1 MRREVVITGVG
12 AVTACGTGSD
22 ALLDALES
30 GGTAIGP
37 MEAFD
42 ASAIGLHLAGEATGF
57 NVRDVVPKSYR
68 KATKVMARDIELA
81 VGAAADAIERAGLVT
96 RAAGDD
102 AETTY
107 PAGRLGCC
115 IGAGLIAAEMPE
127 LAVAGASSVG
137 ADGRFSLNA
146 WGETGM
152 GNLTP
157 LWLLKYLPNM
167 LACHVTIL
175 HGAEGPSNTITCAEA
190 SGLLSVGE
198 SARIIE
204 RGDADVCFAGS
215 AESKFNHTGLARMK
229 LTGRL
234 AETAEGDAPGDVLRP
249 FDPSSR
255 GTILGEGAGLA
266 ILESAETAKS
276 RGAKII
282 ARVSG
287 FGAAQSPATHLGLDL
302 GDDWPTGD
310 APTADPGLISAIR
323 RALAD
328 SGLEPGDIGAVV
340 PRGSG
345 VPAEDA
351 SEKLALEA
359 VFGSDLPEL
368 VVWTPITGDCV
379 AGNGGVQAAI
389 GAGLVERGRAEHVL
403 VCSSALGGQN
413 AAVVLSKP
421 TE

>member
-1 MRREVVITGVG
+1 MGP
-12 AVTACGTGSD
+12 D
-22 ALLDALES
+22 ALLDALEAGRS
-30 GGTAIGP
+30 GIAP
-37 MEAFD
+37 LEAFD
-42 ASAIGLHLAGEATGF
+42 ASAIGVNLAGEARGF
-57 NVRDVVPKSYR
+57 DVRKVVPKSYR

-81 VGAAADAIERAGLVT
+81 VGAAADAVERAGLVT
-96 RAAGDD
+96 RASGDE

-127 LAVAGASSVG
+127 LAVAGASSAG
-137 ADGRFSLNA
+137 EDGRFSLSA

-190 SGLLSVGE
+190 SGLLSIGE

-215 AESKFNHTGLARMK
+215 AESKFNHTGLVRMK

-234 AETAEGDAPGDVLRP
+234 AETTEGDAPGDVLRP
-249 FDPSSR
+249 FDPDSR
-255 GTILGEGAGLA
+255 GTIPGEGAGLV
-266 ILESAETAKS
+266 ILESAQTAAD
-276 RGAKII
+276 RGAVVLAK
-282 ARVSG
+282 VSG
-287 FGAAQSPATHLGLDL
+287 FGAAQSPASHLGLDL
-302 GDDWPTGD
+302 GEGWPAGD
-310 APTADPGLISAIR
+310 APTADPGLVSAVR

-328 SGLEPGDIGAVV
+328 AGLEPGDIGAIV

-345 VPAEDA
+345 VPVEDA
-351 SEKLALEA
+351 SERLALEA
-359 VFGSDLPEL
+359 VFGDGLPEM

-379 AGNGGVQAAI
+379 AGNGGVQAVI
-389 GAGLVERGRAEHVL
+389 GAGLVRRGKAGHVL
-403 VCSSALGGQN
+403 VCSAALGGQN
-413 AAVVLSKP
+413 AAIVLSRHSG
-421 TE
+421 